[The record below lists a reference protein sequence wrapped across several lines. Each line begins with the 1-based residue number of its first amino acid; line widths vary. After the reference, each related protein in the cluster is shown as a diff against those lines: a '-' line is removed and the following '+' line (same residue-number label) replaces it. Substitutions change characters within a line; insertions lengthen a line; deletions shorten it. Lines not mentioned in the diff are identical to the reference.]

1 MRIISQD
8 GEWDFPY
15 EISTVRMCAGNDNKH
30 YWIAVNSNCIDS
42 YWNFAVYSSKQKA
55 QKAMDMLREFRTLKS
70 VEGIP
75 LTKAMDETFFNS
87 IEKYFDYYVRSNK
100 KEDILVLDF
109 VKICDYFQF
118 PTDEDVEV

>member
-8 GEWDFPY
+8 GMIDVPY
-15 EISTVRMCAGNDNKH
+15 EQVVIQRFDTEIYFINKNLTGVEYSDDMKIASYSTET
-30 YWIAVNSNCIDS
+30 
-42 YWNFAVYSSKQKA
+42 KA
-55 QKAMDMLREFRTLKS
+55 QKAMEMLREFRTLKS

-100 KEDILVLDF
+100 KGDILVLDF

-118 PTDEDVEV
+118 PADEDVEV